1 MIYLLL
7 DILIYNLTKYQS
19 YFFLINL
26 SNKDL
31 LTNMI
36 IALTIDLCIMH
47 TFFLNT
53 LIILGLYLIK
63 KYLLKINLHNFITF
77 LFYNLFNLGIYFLIM
92 HIYFKGFYFKDL
104 ISVLIVNLIFIII
117 SYKNQDKNINL
128 IG

>member
-1 MIYLLL
+1 MIYLFF
-7 DILIYNLTKYQS
+7 DILIYNLTKFKS

-31 LTNMI
+31 LTNMT
-36 IALTIDLCIMH
+36 IALIIDLFIMH
-47 TFFLNT
+47 SFFINT
-53 LIILGLYLIK
+53 LIVITLYFIR
-63 KYLLKINLHNFITF
+63 KYLLKINLHNFLTF

-92 HIYFKGFYFKDL
+92 HICFKGFYFKDL
-104 ISVLIVNLIFIII
+104 INVIIVNLIFIII

>member
-92 HIYFKGFYFKDL
+92 HICFKGFYFKDL